1 MTWMF
6 SAQLSGEHR
15 KALLARSTRTRQN
28 LETLTR
34 EALQRYLAATG
45 ADSLASLASQTGL
58 PPEVLLDQALQQYLR
73 TRLAPAPSKNPSGE
87 GDI

>member
-1 MTWMF
+1 VTWRR
-6 SAQLSGEHR
+6 SVHLSGAHR
-15 KALLARSTRTRQN
+15 KALLALSIRTRQS

-45 ADSLASLASQTGL
+45 ADSLESLASQTGL
-58 PPEVLLDQALQQYLR
+58 TPAVLWDQALQQYLR
-73 TRLAPAPSKNPSGE
+73 TRSTPSPSNNPSGE